1 MDKRIRWADL
11 QPGDI
16 VEFRY
21 EGTEGTGMAHRVVLI
36 LAPHVRKHNLVHGL
50 EIMRNRKIKLDD
62 GEMMRYLPLI
72 GGTPVLVREGDVEGD
87 SYYRCNLKKG
97 NERGIYRTLKGSLK
111 EDVFRAYK
119 ISELKRAQMKRV
131 TTKSESGLLPE
142 NLKREA
148 DKIYEAKILEASKE
162 AKKKPSERKIGDA
175 KPLEDLDEVPE
186 KIKGVDVETV
196 KKKITEEVNEMV
208 VTMMDE
214 MGTLINSDEMGEL
227 LSAIET
233 KKAFGDFDAELGKKK
248 K

>member
-1 MDKRIRWADL
+1 MDRRIRWAEL

-21 EGTEGTGMAHRVVLI
+21 EGTRGTGMATRTVLV
-36 LAPHVRKHNLVHGL
+36 LAPHVRKNNLVHGL
-50 EIMRNRKIKLDD
+50 EIMRNRKIQMDD

-72 GGTPVLVREGDVEGD
+72 GGSPALVREGEVDD
-87 SYYRCNLKKG
+87 DPYYRVNIDQG
-97 NERGIYRTLKGSLK
+97 AERGIYRSLKGSLK

-119 ISELKRAQMKRV
+119 ITELKRAQMKRV

-186 KIKGVDVETV
+186 KIKGIDPEAV
-196 KKKITEEVNEMV
+196 KENITKEVNEIV
-208 VTMMDE
+208 KAMMDE
-214 MGTLINSDEMGEL
+214 MGTLIKSDEMGEL
-227 LSAIET
+227 LSAIKT
-233 KKAFGDFDAELGKKK
+233 KEAFGDFDEELGKK
-248 K
+248 

>member
-1 MDKRIRWADL
+1 MDKRIRWAEL

-50 EIMRNRKIKLDD
+50 EITRNKKIQMDD

-87 SYYRCNLKKG
+87 PYYRCNLKSG
-97 NERGIYRTLKGSLK
+97 NERATYRVLKGALR

-119 ISELKRAQMKRV
+119 IEELKRAQMVRV
-131 TTKSESGLLPE
+131 TTKSDSGLLPE
-142 NLKREA
+142 SMKREA
-148 DKIYEAKILEASKE
+148 DKVYEAKILEARQE

-175 KPLEDLDEVPE
+175 KPLDDLEELPE
-186 KIKGVDVETV
+186 KIKGVDVEAV
-196 KKKITEEVNEMV
+196 QKKINEEVSEV
-208 VTMMDE
+208 VKTMMDE
-214 MGTLINSDEMGEL
+214 MGTLIKSDEMGEL

-233 KKAFGDFDAELGKKK
+233 KKAFGDFDEELGKK
-248 K
+248 

>member
-1 MDKRIRWADL
+1 MDRRIRWAEL

-21 EGTEGTGMAHRVVLI
+21 EGTEGTGMATRTVLV
-36 LAPHVRKHNLVHGL
+36 LAPHVRKNNLVHGL
-50 EIMRNRKIKLDD
+50 ELLRDRKIHLDD
-62 GEMMRYLPLI
+62 GDLMKYLPII
-72 GGTPVLVREGDVEGD
+72 GGSPTLVREGEIDND
-87 SYYRCNLKKG
+87 PYYRVNIQPG
-97 NERGIYRTLKGSLK
+97 AERGIYRALKGSLRD
-111 EDVFRAYK
+111 DVFRAYK
-119 ISELKRAQMKRV
+119 ITELKSAQMKRV
-131 TTKSESGLLPE
+131 TTKSESGILPE
-142 NLKREA
+142 NMKKEA

>member
-1 MDKRIRWADL
+1 MDRRIKWADL

-16 VEFRY
+16 VEFKY
-21 EGTEGTGMAHRVVLI
+21 EGDAGEGMAIRTVLV

-50 EIMRNRKIKLDD
+50 EIMRNRKIQMDD
-62 GEMMRYLPLI
+62 GELMRYLPLI
-72 GGTPVLVREGDVEGD
+72 GGSPSLVREGEVDND
-87 SYYRCNLKKG
+87 PYYRANIAQG
-97 NERGIYRTLKGSLK
+97 AERGIYRTLKGSLK

-148 DKIYEAKILEASKE
+148 DKIYDAKILEASKE

-186 KIKGVDVETV
+186 KIKGVDVEAV

-208 VTMMDE
+208 VAMMDE
-214 MGTLINSDEMGEL
+214 MGTLIKSDEMGEL

-233 KKAFGDFDAELGKKK
+233 KKAFGDFDEELGKE
-248 K
+248 